1 MVRFFPIIIL
11 LLVALGCN
19 RSSPVRGGDG
29 ANATNPNKSPIGH
42 WVDDTERK
50 KPYSELCL
58 LADGR
63 GAIIGHGLDDSIGIQ
78 FTTRQSG
85 DSKTTECA
93 PGPFSDGA
101 STFTLT
107 PAANGKMQ
115 LQGDDFDDTLFVKIA
130 DNVPDPV
137 IEDYFAD

>member
-1 MVRFFPIIIL
+1 MVRFFPAIIL
-11 LLVALGCN
+11 LLVAPGCN
-19 RSSPVRGGDG
+19 RSLPVRGGDG
-29 ANATNPNKSPIGH
+29 ANTKKPNKSPIGQ

-78 FTTRQSG
+78 FTTRQSA
-85 DSKTTECA
+85 DSKTTECT
-93 PGPFSDGA
+93 PGPSADDA

-107 PAANGKMQ
+107 PADSGKMQ
-115 LQGDDFDDTLFVKIA
+115 LQGGDFDDTFFVKIA
-130 DNVPDPV
+130 DKVPESV

>member
-1 MVRFFPIIIL
+1 MVRVVPIIIL
-11 LLVALGCN
+11 LFVAAGCN

-29 ANATNPNKSPIGH
+29 AHATNPNKSPIGH

-63 GAIIGHGLDDSIGIQ
+63 GVIVGHGLDDSIGIQ

-85 DSKTTECA
+85 DSKTTDCT
-93 PGPFSDGA
+93 PGPSSDGA

-107 PAANGKMQ
+107 PADNGKMQ
-115 LQGDDFDDTLFVKIA
+115 LHGDDFDDTLFVKIA
-130 DNVPDPV
+130 DNVPDSV